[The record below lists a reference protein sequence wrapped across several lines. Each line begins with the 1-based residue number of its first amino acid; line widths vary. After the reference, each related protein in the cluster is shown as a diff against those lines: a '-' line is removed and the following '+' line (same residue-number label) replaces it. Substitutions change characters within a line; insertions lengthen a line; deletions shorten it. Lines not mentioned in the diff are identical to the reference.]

1 MCERI
6 WQYPRQRAFVFLVLS
21 WACFGSFLTGCRDA
35 TNPVAVSAGKSAES
49 VAPWTPRSHEG
60 FVGSKRCQRCH
71 EDIYEKYQ
79 GHPMAKAMSPSSEI
93 TDSIEHRSDL
103 LVFSDP
109 AFLEYEIE
117 VAGDMILHHER
128 VLDDEGSILVRQ
140 TEPIAFALGSGARG
154 RSYLLEREG
163 ELFMSPLSWYTRDR
177 KWGLSP
183 GFTPADHSQFSRPI
197 SDRCLRCHCGQ
208 TSAIK
213 GGTAEFPAYE
223 KPIVAELGISCER
236 CHGPGKSHI
245 EFHDGG
251 KTFDNVADPIVNPT
265 KLEAIERDDVCN
277 QCHLQGRFEVLRP
290 GRQPDD
296 FRPGDAISDI
306 WTVFIEGTN
315 VEQDQSTKAVSH
327 VQQMQTSRC
336 YIKSGRALGCVS
348 CHDPHG
354 MTHASERAAQF
365 RQACLQCHQTESC
378 TESDTVRQQTS
389 TPDNCSECHMP
400 RLSTNDVPHT
410 TQTDHR
416 IRKNPRIVEPLSD
429 EKNLPKGSE
438 TDYEVYEGN
447 THPIVGQEFER
458 ALGIAIVRDA
468 TQTGDLEL
476 YNAALKRLLPLK
488 DVFRSDLIYLEA
500 LALALQRTEQI
511 FEAVDVWKTIL
522 EIDPKH
528 GETLLRLG
536 SHFGSEGQ
544 LGQADKYLTR
554 YVAVK
559 PHEVDGN
566 LRLSMVKGQLL
577 EIDEA
582 IQYAERAL
590 DLNPRNWET
599 RRWLVTLYRD
609 SRQLDK
615 MRQMQAVLDKINQNR
630 LKSDSNHAP
639 LHRNG
644 KLTPLKKA
652 HDSISG
658 Y

>member
-1 MCERI
+1 
-6 WQYPRQRAFVFLVLS
+6 
-21 WACFGSFLTGCRDA
+21 
-35 TNPVAVSAGKSAES
+35 
-49 VAPWTPRSHEG
+49 
-60 FVGSKRCQRCH
+60 
-71 EDIYEKYQ
+71 
-79 GHPMAKAMSPSSEI
+79 
-93 TDSIEHRSDL
+93 
-103 LVFSDP
+103 
-109 AFLEYEIE
+109 
-117 VAGDMILHHER
+117 
-128 VLDDEGSILVRQ
+128 
-140 TEPIAFALGSGARG
+140 
-154 RSYLLEREG
+154 
-163 ELFMSPLSWYTRDR
+163 
-177 KWGLSP
+177 
-183 GFTPADHSQFSRPI
+183 
-197 SDRCLRCHCGQ
+197 
-208 TSAIK
+208 
-213 GGTAEFPAYE
+213 
-223 KPIVAELGISCER
+223 
-236 CHGPGKSHI
+236 
-245 EFHDGG
+245 
-251 KTFDNVADPIVNPT
+251 
-265 KLEAIERDDVCN
+265 
-277 QCHLQGRFEVLRP
+277 
-290 GRQPDD
+290 
-296 FRPGDAISDI
+296 
-306 WTVFIEGTN
+306 
-315 VEQDQSTKAVSH
+315 
-327 VQQMQTSRC
+327 
-336 YIKSGRALGCVS
+336 
-348 CHDPHG
+348 
-354 MTHASERAAQF
+354 
-365 RQACLQCHQTESC
+365 
-378 TESDTVRQQTS
+378 
-389 TPDNCSECHMP
+389 MP

-416 IRKNPRIVEPLSD
+416 IRKNPWIVEPLSD

-488 DVFRSDLIYLEA
+488 DAFRSDLIYLEA

-544 LGQADKYLTR
+544 LRQADKYLTR

-639 LHRNG
+639 SHRNG
-644 KLTPLKKA
+644 KSNPLNGA
-652 HDSISG
+652 YDSISG